1 MNNNHYDSYVLL
13 GDALANLGYSMETST
28 IAGKHVATY
37 SKDKKKWITNTQAI
51 SYPSTYRFIGDIA
64 NNKSMAYEILGS
76 AGVPIAF
83 THQVAIEERL
93 NPDEVSRWISLHGK
107 LVVKPER
114 ASLSHGLTLNLE
126 RVEDVLAAVEYA
138 RKWAKGD
145 GVVLVQQQVY
155 GEEVRFVCLG
165 GNVTAALLR
174 SSPKL
179 TGDGRKTIEEL
190 VEDENESRFH
200 IQDTM
205 VAYPPL
211 DLTYLECKGS
221 LSDVL
226 DTGEVIEVS
235 KSTMIGGGASVYNVF
250 DSVHDSNLAQVRKIV
265 DVLGLGFVVIDMFIE
280 DYTRPSKIYFN
291 ELNNSPV
298 LKLFYSCRDGR
309 HYDILPALAGYIDRQ
324 LEVR

>member
-1 MNNNHYDSYVLL
+1 M
-13 GDALANLGYSMETST
+13 
-28 IAGKHVATY
+28 
-37 SKDKKKWITNTQAI
+37 
-51 SYPSTYRFIGDIA
+51 
-64 NNKSMAYEILGS
+64 
-76 AGVPIAF
+76 
-83 THQVAIEERL
+83 
-93 NPDEVSRWISLHGK
+93 
-107 LVVKPER
+107 
-114 ASLSHGLTLNLE
+114 
-126 RVEDVLAAVEYA
+126 
-138 RKWAKGD
+138 
-145 GVVLVQQQVY
+145 
-155 GEEVRFVCLG
+155 FVWG

-190 VEDENESRFH
+190 VGYENESRFH

-211 DLTYLECKGS
+211 DLTYLEYNGS
-221 LSDVL
+221 SSDVL